1 LTDAVSATKSKGQGT
16 RHSAGWILIEQ
27 RVRRRGDTSAS
38 VVLRKP
44 VRSARKAKGD
54 GHLRRAEILR
64 AAEAIFVRDGH
75 AGATIRKIADEVGV
89 SSTALYMHFRDKD
102 QILKEICDTAIATM
116 LANNTEIS
124 RRPIDAVSRVRM
136 MLQAYMDFGLE
147 NPNAYRLV
155 FCDTVDEGAQAPS
168 DPTGDLTGDLGA
180 QTYERFKS
188 VVAELAQQA
197 RLRYGDTDTATQMLW
212 MACHGLVALRITR
225 PRFEWRAADALAAA
239 MLDSLLHGLVTD

>member
-1 LTDAVSATKSKGQGT
+1 MID
-16 RHSAGWILIEQ
+16 Q
-27 RVRRRGDTSAS
+27 RVHRRGDSSAPG
-38 VVLRKP
+38 VLEKP
-44 VRSARKAKGD
+44 RSARKAKGD

-75 AGATIRKIADEVGV
+75 EGATIRKIADEVGV

-102 QILKEICDTAIATM
+102 QILREICQGAMAIM

-124 RRPIDAVSRVRM
+124 RQPIDAVARVRM
-136 MLQAYMDFGLE
+136 MLQAYMDFGLQ

-155 FCDTVDEGAQAPS
+155 FCNTEDEAATG
-168 DPTGDLTGDLGA
+168 PTELVGDLGS
-180 QTYERFKS
+180 QTYERFES
-188 VVAELAQQA
+188 VVTELAGEG
-197 RLRYGDTDTATQMLW
+197 RLRYGDARTATQMLW

-225 PRFEWRAADALAAA
+225 PTFEWQSADELAAA

>member
-1 LTDAVSATKSKGQGT
+1 L
-16 RHSAGWILIEQ
+16 
-27 RVRRRGDTSAS
+27 SAS
-38 VVLRKP
+38 VVSKKP

-54 GHLRRAEILR
+54 GHLRRAEILH
-64 AAEAIFVRDGH
+64 AAEVIFVRDGH

-102 QILKEICDTAIATM
+102 QILKEICETAIATM

-155 FCDTVDEGAQAPS
+155 FCDTADEVAPEQS
-168 DPTGDLTGDLGA
+168 DLTDLGA

-188 VVAELAQQA
+188 VVAELAQEG
-197 RLRYGDTDTATQMLW
+197 RLRYGDADTATQMLW

-225 PRFEWRAADALAAA
+225 PRFEWRAADELAAA